1 MIPWPPTHTGHHHH
15 HILPA
20 VESAIALHP
29 THVEDGE
36 VVPTSRE
43 ASKDGVVVERTMK
56 TTHLRELAR
65 AASGPGMIEG
75 SAGGAPG
82 ASVVMI
88 VVSVG
93 NVGEATIVTIVTADE
108 EEVEEEV
115 VGRVVV
121 DRQSEDATSVTNA
134 TNVVSVTSVA
144 SAAIGKS
151 LPEMGVVAA
160 GRRSK
165 DSRLVVRPAEGAAE
179 GATEEN
185 EEAWCHVHY

>member
-1 MIPWPPTHTGHHHH
+1 
-15 HILPA
+15 
-20 VESAIALHP
+20 
-29 THVEDGE
+29 
-36 VVPTSRE
+36 
-43 ASKDGVVVERTMK
+43 
-56 TTHLRELAR
+56 
-65 AASGPGMIEG
+65 
-75 SAGGAPG
+75 
-82 ASVVMI
+82 MI

-121 DRQSEDATSVTNA
+121 DRQSEDATSVTNV